1 MVESPSS
8 EYDEHRARARAAI
21 TRQAKA
27 AEADRRARLDRD
39 AEVLAMLAI
48 PGATLGKV
56 AADVGLS
63 KSMVAYI
70 QRTQQ
75 QTITTAEQAR
85 AFLAQ
90 HPDA

>member
-1 MVESPSS
+1 
-8 EYDEHRARARAAI
+8 
-21 TRQAKA
+21 
-27 AEADRRARLDRD
+27 
-39 AEVLAMLAI
+39 MLAI